1 MLSFA
6 RLALPHRSPLFLP
19 LFLCALLLAAIM
31 EISKKEGVGSLFKG
45 CMLNWVK
52 LAPSAGLSFYF
63 YEARYSERNH

>member
-1 MLSFA
+1 
-6 RLALPHRSPLFLP
+6 
-19 LFLCALLLAAIM
+19 M

-63 YEARYSERNH
+63 YEARSESVPSGQPEPIQ